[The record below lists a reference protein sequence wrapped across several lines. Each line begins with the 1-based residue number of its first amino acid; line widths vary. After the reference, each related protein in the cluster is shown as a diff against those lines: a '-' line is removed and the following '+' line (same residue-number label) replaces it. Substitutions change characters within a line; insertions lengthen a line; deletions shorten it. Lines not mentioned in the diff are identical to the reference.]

1 MKHRR
6 PRGAPAMVAVVAA
19 AVVVVAAVVDAGALD
34 ATWAIASDLWT
45 DGGNP

>member
-19 AVVVVAAVVDAGALD
+19 VVVAAVVDAGALD